1 MTTCTLVGK
10 YQNIGRTSSL
20 YLQWQYTTPSSSW
33 MYPHQFSFPT
43 LARTKWPLLGH
54 SPQLPRFL
62 SYPIQSHVTKFS
74 ARLNL
79 KGENRFL
86 QKCGTYVMNYTA
98 SRLRRPQ
105 FSLPYA
111 QRHARI
117 RWNQVTPT
125 HFTFL
130 KIYFSIILSLCLASS
145 SSPALEYPTQNF
157 VYMHDSLSSP
167 AYWREIL
174 RNRKLH
180 LKFVKI
186 DKF

>member
-1 MTTCTLVGK
+1 MNTSHIRMIKKLSTSLGYDGSLPQHLRFWRCTLVGK
-10 YQNIGRTSSL
+10 YQNIGSTSSL
-20 YLQWQYTTPSSSW
+20 YLQWQYSTPSSSW
-33 MYPHQFSFPT
+33 MFPHQFSFPT

-79 KGENRFL
+79 KGESRFL
-86 QKCGTYVMNYTA
+86 QKCGTYVINYTG

-111 QRHARI
+111 QHHARI

-130 KIYFSIILSLCLASS
+130 KIYFSIILSLCLSKS
-145 SSPALEYPTQNF
+145 T
-157 VYMHDSLSSP
+157 SLK
-167 AYWREIL
+167 
-174 RNRKLH
+174 NGGGGGG
-180 LKFVKI
+180 
-186 DKF
+186 